1 MLKAIKT
8 IGSFRTAAQHAM
20 AATVVAVIGTV
31 PNAGWANG
39 SVTSQWAAAHGT
51 GTPGCS
57 NCHQDTSAAGA
68 RTTLSP
74 YAQQLSSRL
83 AYPDNGAD
91 RIDRVPPAQVLSAM
105 QSLRS
110 YLAPSISSVSA
121 LQGGAVISTQ
131 ASPSGVV
138 SFPAGTDGL
147 SVTFNPGAFPFFGTY
162 NGVVTPSV
170 NAPAFSS
177 TIPGGAISAAG
188 SNSFTISMPDAET
201 RRANRQ
207 AAVQPYALQFQ
218 PTNTMGFSDSAGLHA
233 SNRFSVSTA
242 NTPPVAAPDTFNP
255 VLSQVQNASGTPI
268 PLALNVLSN
277 GRDVDPDHASAALSV
292 TPASPVLSD
301 PSYGSIARN
310 GTGTGYV
317 YTAPATLDPTAKTV
331 TFSYSAVD
339 EEGGTSVA
347 TTVTINVPAAAAPP
361 ATRDFVA
368 NNDLFLL
375 AEDAILTGADVKINN
390 GSGADDLDGATLSE
404 VTFTSDDVSSGTLT
418 FRSNGTF
425 DYMPAADFSGDAT
438 FVYRLGDGTSIDS
451 ATVTIR
457 VADGNDAPVVS
468 PIQLVSANESRD
480 PVTADLLISSS
491 VSDPDGDTLSAENIV
506 VSTSLLPAGTTVGLD
521 PDSAVTVE
529 GREVTITPALFEEL
543 DSGETANITVSYD
556 VSDGI
561 ETVPNTLRITILGLD
576 DDLGRVAG
584 AYADTL
590 SSRYVSNTFGPHF
603 DGQSAA
609 PSSCLV
615 CHASLATI
623 DADVKTVDQCVQT
636 PNVFTQYGLDLC
648 LNRDAGTPPLTD
660 LVRRMAAAEASY
672 APVLTPTDTLQISQ
686 SATAGTAIGAP
697 LTTSSTG
704 LDVFGSTAR
713 IHSYLINAETGTPAT
728 TDPTGQFAI
737 DESGQISVAGS
748 ALVAGT
754 YTMTVFPVND
764 AGQRDNSGTRI
775 ARAGFFRQSPGPE
788 SAVTIEVIGDA
799 PTPVDDLVN
808 AVSETANTFAVIAN
822 DSGGAPDSVTIVS
835 APQNGTAAV
844 NADLTVTYTP
854 NAGFTGSDSF
864 TYRSR
869 NGSGEAANIATVTL
883 SVLSQ
888 GAVLALDDN
897 ATAVEG
903 RTTVIDV
910 LANDQNV
917 RRNGADATIVSI
929 TNSPDADTE
938 GRVALDGQ
946 SILFTPQDG
955 FTGTTSFTYLAQNP
969 TSDGDVGSSATVT
982 LSVVAVGG
990 EVISA
995 QITDPE
1001 LLKVAR
1007 VFEQSCSILRGM
1019 DTLDTQAVKFLD
1031 ICTQLT
1037 IAASND
1043 EDLAQAMRALRNEEH
1058 FAAVDATA
1066 TVARGLGRVVSRRLS
1081 QIKDGGA
1088 RGFNMAGMSLRVGDQ
1103 TIPTEVVTQAL
1114 RGFLGFEDDPLGNK
1128 KWGLFIAGDIAWAER
1143 DANSNSSGYDLEAT
1157 NLMIG
1162 YDRVL
1167 SDTYSLGVA
1176 LGYAE
1181 TTTDFGGGG
1190 KLESEGYQAT
1200 FYAVQKDFLRRDLT
1214 FEGYIS
1220 VGQMAFNSDRR
1231 INFSNGGA
1239 VVDTIASAEFDGTYI
1254 NIAPKL
1260 SYARTLGDY
1269 GDPLGALR
1277 TGTRVTWSA
1286 SLDYLWMTL
1295 DDYTETGGAG
1305 LALNVESETYQS
1317 MILAF
1322 GVDASRPIYIGADTR
1337 AEIYGGIEIRG
1348 ELLDKDRTVSSA
1360 FAAAGQNAPRFL
1372 VSEEG
1377 TYGLGAGIEIGTIIS
1392 VGPSGQLDLN
1402 YGYDFSGGGLTS
1414 QHLTLG
1420 FTKEM
1425 SRNGNLNLNVS
1436 RNFRSSGNDAS
1447 TAELSYQSRF

>member
-1 MLKAIKT
+1 
-8 IGSFRTAAQHAM
+8 
-20 AATVVAVIGTV
+20 
-31 PNAGWANG
+31 
-39 SVTSQWAAAHGT
+39 
-51 GTPGCS
+51 
-57 NCHQDTSAAGA
+57 
-68 RTTLSP
+68 
-74 YAQQLSSRL
+74 
-83 AYPDNGAD
+83 
-91 RIDRVPPAQVLSAM
+91 
-105 QSLRS
+105 
-110 YLAPSISSVSA
+110 
-121 LQGGAVISTQ
+121 
-131 ASPSGVV
+131 
-138 SFPAGTDGL
+138 
-147 SVTFNPGAFPFFGTY
+147 
-162 NGVVTPSV
+162 
-170 NAPAFSS
+170 
-177 TIPGGAISAAG
+177 
-188 SNSFTISMPDAET
+188 
-201 RRANRQ
+201 
-207 AAVQPYALQFQ
+207 
-218 PTNTMGFSDSAGLHA
+218 
-233 SNRFSVSTA
+233 
-242 NTPPVAAPDTFNP
+242 PDTFNP

-301 PSYGSIARN
+301 PTYGSIARN

-317 YTAPATLDPTAKTV
+317 YTAPATLDPTSKTL

-457 VADGNDAPVVS
+457 VAEGNDAPVVS

-506 VSTSLLPAGTTVGLD
+506 VSTSLLPAGTTVSFD

-543 DSGETANITVSYD
+543 DSGETVNITVSYD

-561 ETVPNTLRITILGLD
+561 EAVPNTLRITILGLD

-737 DESGQISVAGS
+737 DESGQISVASS

-808 AVSETANTFAVIAN
+808 AVSDTANTFAVIAN

-854 NAGFTGSDSF
+854 NAGFTGPDSF

-910 LANDQNV
+910 FANDKNV

-929 TNSPDADTE
+929 TSSPDADTE
-938 GRVALDGQ
+938 GRVTLDGQ

-982 LSVVAVGG
+982 LSVVTVGG

-1007 VFEQSCSILRGM
+1007 VFEQSCSIVRGM
-1019 DTLDTQAVKFLD
+1019 DTLDTQAAQFLD
-1031 ICTQLT
+1031 
-1037 IAASND
+1037 
-1043 EDLAQAMRALRNEEH
+1043 
-1058 FAAVDATA
+1058 
-1066 TVARGLGRVVSRRLS
+1066 
-1081 QIKDGGA
+1081 
-1088 RGFNMAGMSLRVGDQ
+1088 
-1103 TIPTEVVTQAL
+1103 
-1114 RGFLGFEDDPLGNK
+1114 
-1128 KWGLFIAGDIAWAER
+1128 
-1143 DANSNSSGYDLEAT
+1143 
-1157 NLMIG
+1157 
-1162 YDRVL
+1162 
-1167 SDTYSLGVA
+1167 
-1176 LGYAE
+1176 
-1181 TTTDFGGGG
+1181 
-1190 KLESEGYQAT
+1190 
-1200 FYAVQKDFLRRDLT
+1200 
-1214 FEGYIS
+1214 
-1220 VGQMAFNSDRR
+1220 
-1231 INFSNGGA
+1231 
-1239 VVDTIASAEFDGTYI
+1239 
-1254 NIAPKL
+1254 
-1260 SYARTLGDY
+1260 
-1269 GDPLGALR
+1269 
-1277 TGTRVTWSA
+1277 
-1286 SLDYLWMTL
+1286 
-1295 DDYTETGGAG
+1295 
-1305 LALNVESETYQS
+1305 
-1317 MILAF
+1317 
-1322 GVDASRPIYIGADTR
+1322 
-1337 AEIYGGIEIRG
+1337 
-1348 ELLDKDRTVSSA
+1348 
-1360 FAAAGQNAPRFL
+1360 
-1372 VSEEG
+1372 
-1377 TYGLGAGIEIGTIIS
+1377 
-1392 VGPSGQLDLN
+1392 
-1402 YGYDFSGGGLTS
+1402 
-1414 QHLTLG
+1414 
-1420 FTKEM
+1420 
-1425 SRNGNLNLNVS
+1425 
-1436 RNFRSSGNDAS
+1436 
-1447 TAELSYQSRF
+1447 